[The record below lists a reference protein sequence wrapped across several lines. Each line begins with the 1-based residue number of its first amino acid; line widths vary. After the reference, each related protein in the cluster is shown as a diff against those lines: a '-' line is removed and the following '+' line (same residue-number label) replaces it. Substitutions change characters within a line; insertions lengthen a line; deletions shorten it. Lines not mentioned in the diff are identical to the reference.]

1 MMMVLYIKN
10 CNRRMTMRLIRCH
23 SRPMCFASG
32 LEATTGKVRARFE
45 IKQKLNYGHKMAVVG
60 SSEELGTWDPL
71 HAHSLS
77 WNEDDLWQGET
88 EVPRTVEFKFVVLG
102 DGEVVSWQP
111 GDNVCL
117 DVPAQA
123 EVIHIRSTSFEDP
136 EALSLTVIEGNTKSD
151 VRNINA
157 FTEAVSSTV
166 LSEPETPTSETL
178 QSGTRESTLNGLKV
192 AELKQ
197 MCKERGLP
205 VSGRKAD
212 LVARLMN
219 E

>member
-1 MMMVLYIKN
+1 
-10 CNRRMTMRLIRCH
+10 
-23 SRPMCFASG
+23 MCFASG
-32 LEATTGKVRARFE
+32 QEATTNNVKVRFE
-45 IKQKLNYGHKMAVVG
+45 IKHKLDYGHRMAVVG

-71 HAHSLS
+71 QGRSLT
-77 WNEDDLWQGET
+77 WNDNDLWQGEA
-88 EVPRTVEFKFVVLG
+88 EVPRAVEFKFVILG
-102 DGEVVSWQP
+102 DGEVVSWQS

-117 DVPAQA
+117 DVPSQA
-123 EVIHIRSTSFEDP
+123 EIIHIRSNSFDDP
-136 EALSLTVIEGNTKSD
+136 GALSLTVIEGNTQSEVKD
-151 VRNINA
+151 INA

-166 LSEPETPTSETL
+166 LSEPESL
-178 QSGTRESTLNGLKV
+178 HGLKV
-192 AELKQ
+192 AELKT